1 MRHRIGNKK
10 FGRTTSHRLALFK
23 NLSISLIKYEKIET
37 TVTKAKELKRYFDKL
52 VTDAKVGDFNSHRA
66 VFAKLQDK
74 EAVKKLVNEIAPQ
87 YNGRNG
93 GYTSITK
100 TDVRRGDASQM
111 AIIELVK

>member
-1 MRHRIGNKK
+1 MRHRVGNKK

-23 NLSISLIKYEKIET
+23 NLSISLIKFEKIET
-37 TVTKAKELKRYFDKL
+37 TLSKAKELKRYFDKL
-52 VTDAKVGDFNSHRA
+52 VTDAKVGDLNSHRA

-74 EAVKKLVNEIAPQ
+74 EAVKKLVNEVAPTFKD
-87 YNGRNG
+87 RNG

-100 TDVRRGDASQM
+100 TDIRKGDASQM